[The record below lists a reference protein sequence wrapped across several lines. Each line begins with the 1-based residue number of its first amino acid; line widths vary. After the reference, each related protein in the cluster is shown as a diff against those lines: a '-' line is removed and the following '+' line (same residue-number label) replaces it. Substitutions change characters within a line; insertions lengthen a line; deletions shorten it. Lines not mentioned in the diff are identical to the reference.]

1 MPIKIQNQVYEVFE
15 AAANR
20 IRDARQSVLA
30 PVSGSE
36 RTPPV
41 ATPAATRSAR
51 RIELQELEQVSR
63 FMPKTVSREQYHL
76 ENLIVRGADY
86 LYFQIDEDQFR
97 IALTRGSEITSSE
110 FPLRLDIAFDGV
122 PARLFISSWLDTAK
136 GLSPMAPEQFAM
148 LPPQIQQSALM
159 LYFGLFV
166 RRLNQLS
173 GPTVSVLGAA
183 TNRAIGTLA
192 PLLNFV
198 IEQRSGAQARFSLHG
213 GRGVLAPVMR
223 LLHRLPVTGN
233 DDVLQLAHVLHL
245 SIGSEQFSV
254 RALAALE
261 QGDVI
266 TINSRDF
273 KEYGILRLRV
283 TETQFL
289 LGRLQGDTIVIDEI
303 GSEVNDDAA
312 VGRSVDI
319 ENIEVK
325 VTFEIGT
332 KTLSLEALRAM
343 KPGSIVKLDRPTDGL
358 VGVFVNG
365 QRIGVGEL
373 VDVDKRMGVR
383 ILEMFGRRHG

>member
-1 MPIKIQNQVYEVFE
+1 
-15 AAANR
+15 
-20 IRDARQSVLA
+20 
-30 PVSGSE
+30 
-36 RTPPV
+36 
-41 ATPAATRSAR
+41 
-51 RIELQELEQVSR
+51 
-63 FMPKTVSREQYHL
+63 MPKTVSREQYHL